1 METESARDPIIIAI
15 TGASGS
21 VYGIE
26 LTKRFLAKGLTVFLL
41 VTETGRSV
49 FERET
54 SRSVDGWIASLRGTD
69 EGRKLIVPDMTDF
82 TSPVASGSF
91 RTAGMIVAPCS
102 MGTLGRIAGGISS
115 NLLERAADVCMK
127 ENRPLI
133 LLARETPL
141 SAIHL
146 ENMLKLSRAGAV
158 IMPPVPAFY
167 SRPQTIEDI
176 VRTTC
181 DRVLDRFNL
190 APENMFRWSQ

>member
-1 METESARDPIIIAI
+1 MATDAESSPIILAI

-21 VYGIE
+21 VYGKE
-26 LTKRFLAKGLTVFLL
+26 LAQRLLANEVTVFLL
-41 VTETGRSV
+41 VTETGREV
-49 FERET
+49 FKNET
-54 SRSVDGWIASLRGTD
+54 SHTIDDWIAELRRGD
-69 EGRKLIVPDMTDF
+69 EGKNLIIPSLNDF
-82 TSPVASGSF
+82 TSPIASGSF

-115 NLLERAADVCMK
+115 NLLERAADACIK
-127 ENRPLI
+127 EGRPLI

-167 SRPQTIEDI
+167 TNPRTIDDI
-176 VRTTC
+176 VGTTC
-181 DRVLDRFNL
+181 DRVLDRFRL
-190 APENMFRWSQ
+190 APEDMYRWSQ